1 VVEDPESNET
11 YAIVYNEGGDRFIVT
26 DAFGKM
32 LTDEAIAQEIL
43 DDFLVFAEESSE
55 EPKE

>member
-1 VVEDPESNET
+1 MVEDAESSET
-11 YAIVYNEGGDRFIVT
+11 YAIVYNEPDDRFIVT

-43 DDFLVFAEESSE
+43 DDFLVFAEESNE
-55 EPKE
+55 GQEG